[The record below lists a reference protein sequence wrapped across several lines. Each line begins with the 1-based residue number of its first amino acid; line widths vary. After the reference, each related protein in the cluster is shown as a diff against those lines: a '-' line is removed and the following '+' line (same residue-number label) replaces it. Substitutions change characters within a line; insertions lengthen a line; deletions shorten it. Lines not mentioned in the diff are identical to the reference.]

1 MALPPTPT
9 PAAGPAAGADPTM
22 APGAPPADM
31 GAAEGAEAPEMDCIL
46 TVCKDPNGGFML
58 YKGDEPEEGAEAAP
72 EGEGQG
78 QHFDSPQE
86 LMRGIM
92 QLLNNDEG
100 AESSFAKGFK
110 GEDDPTAGKP
120 PEMTEPAM

>member
-1 MALPPTPT
+1 MALPPTPA

-22 APGAPPADM
+22 AGGAPPDDM

-58 YKGDEPEEGAEAAP
+58 YKGDEPEEGGEAAP

-92 QLLNNDEG
+92 LVLNSDGDAEASFGKAFRGEPDET
-100 AESSFAKGFK
+100 AAKPDMASPGL
-110 GEDDPTAGKP
+110 
-120 PEMTEPAM
+120 